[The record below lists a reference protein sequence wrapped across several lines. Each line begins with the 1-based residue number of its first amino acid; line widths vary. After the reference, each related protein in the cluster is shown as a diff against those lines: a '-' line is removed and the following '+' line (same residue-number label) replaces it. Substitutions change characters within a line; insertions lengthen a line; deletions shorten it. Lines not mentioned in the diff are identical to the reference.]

1 MTALQFRRLALSLPE
16 ASEGAHLGHADFRVA
31 GRIAEGGE
39 HPARGWG
46 MVRLTPDQ
54 QEWLL
59 RAHPATFLP
68 VKGAWGRAGYTNVR
82 LPAAA
87 QGTVREALT
96 TAWRNRA
103 PKRLAAQHP
112 LEWTPQ

>member
-1 MTALQFRRLALSLPE
+1 
-16 ASEGAHLGHADFRVA
+16 
-31 GRIAEGGE
+31 
-39 HPARGWG
+39 

-68 VKGAWGRAGYTNVR
+68 VRGAWGRAGYPNVR

-87 QGTVREALT
+87 QCAVREALT
-96 TAWRNRA
+96 TAWRNRT
-103 PKRLAAQHP
+103 PKRLAAQLP
-112 LEWTPQ
+112 LE